1 MKFPFLPV
9 AIWSTGCFLIWHP
22 QGDLNPD
29 PLYSWYHFSHPPL
42 VLFSA
47 LECRD
52 DVLIL
57 FYSEKNI
64 MLLFD
69 CCSFL
74 HTVQLH
80 HSASFCI
87 ILHQVNSLRILCWLC
102 WHVDTCGIWRS
113 SGFVPWRPSKRNRQ
127 RRSRREMDPMD
138 PMDQKM
144 LPQVVSESV
153 TNFAAAQKIV
163 AVVGPCWTEPQ
174 GPRPARPARCSVD
187 LCFSVSHCHCT
198 QISRT
203 CEAWQ
208 SFNSRSA
215 NPWLL
220 CLLSGSD
227 LHESQVMVI
236 NSHSHY

>member
-87 ILHQVNSLRILCWLC
+87 KSIPCASCVDCVDMLTHVAFGGRAASYPEGHRSGIGKEGLVGKWTRWTKRCCPKWCQNLSQTLPRPKKSLQSLD
-102 WHVDTCGIWRS
+102 H
-113 SGFVPWRPSKRNRQ
+113 
-127 RRSRREMDPMD
+127 
-138 PMDQKM
+138 
-144 LPQVVSESV
+144 
-153 TNFAAAQKIV
+153 
-163 AVVGPCWTEPQ
+163 VGPCWTEPQ